1 MKEVF
6 HAILFG
12 FKEVLQW
19 HTMRWALLSGFIVSV
34 LWLGIGYLFWDSF
47 VALGSKIIELLPFSM
62 LRSNGAWMLS
72 SFLWF
77 VLVLITFSLL
87 FAFLANPI
95 LSRIEKEKYPR
106 FTIMILLSSV
116 VLWGV
121 IWVFVGDKIYQYLIQ
136 ILSQF
141 PFQTLEEWLSALV
154 GAYMIYTAII
164 ATLVVFASLFSKPLL
179 SHIFAKDVLR
189 EHAFSSIGYTIKDAI
204 IYMVLSLLALPL
216 LFIPVVNILVLF
228 AMWIWLMK
236 DTFRYDVTALLFK
249 DKDKKKSR
257 IHTKA
262 TLVIAGVAAL
272 FNFIP
277 ILNLLGPYIGEIA
290 MFHYFRTKEK

>member
-19 HTMRWALLSGFIVSV
+19 RTMRWALLSGFIVGV

-47 VALGSKIIELLPFSM
+47 VAVGSRIIELLPFSM
-62 LRSNGAWMLS
+62 LRANGAWMLS

-77 VLVLITFSLL
+77 ALVLITFSLL

-95 LSRIEKEKYPR
+95 LSRMDKEKYPQ
-106 FTIMILLSSV
+106 FTIMILISSV

-121 IWVFVGDKIYQYLIQ
+121 IWAFVGDKIYHYLIQ

-154 GAYMIYTAII
+154 GAYMLYTAII
-164 ATLVVFASLFSKPLL
+164 ATLVVLASLFSKPLL
-179 SHIFAKDVLR
+179 SHIFPKDVLSN
-189 EHAFSSIGYTIKDAI
+189 HAFSSIGYTIKDAI
-204 IYMVLSLLALPL
+204 IYMVLSLVALPL
-216 LFIPVVNILVLF
+216 LFVPVVNILVLF

-236 DTFRYDVTALLFK
+236 DTFRYDATALLFK
-249 DKDKKKSR
+249 DADKQKSR
-257 IHTKA
+257 MHTKA

-290 MFHYFRTKEK
+290 MFHYFRSKEK